1 MPTDENLTNTNSSSN
16 KQTWS
21 TQTNTNNDEKLD
33 FLDIDLNLDWLD
45 IINEKWKEEN
55 TETNIQEN
63 INEEPL
69 DQLDL
74 WEEEHIKTNVQEN
87 TETNIQENINEEP
100 LDQLDLWEEE
110 HIETNV
116 QENTETNIQENINEE
131 PLDQLDLWE
140 EDVNLETENNSDVNT
155 NDRLEEENKK
165 FEEIIGKKE
174 ITENV
179 QKESIDLSGAQNL
192 DLPFVWEEKNTNNTT
207 ENNMESWVQL
217 DNLSGLFDE
226 EKKEN
231 PNTENKIE
239 QDNNKEIIQ
248 NVSDYIPSD
257 TWETFETKTG
267 YVPNENSFAQVQNLL
282 ESNQTGNID
291 LSTLE
296 QNTSS
301 NSNQNVENNTN
312 QNNWLN
318 LNEIISNPTNT
329 ESINIEQIIQSSQFE
344 PIVIEEKQ
352 ETKEN
357 IKENISEIP
366 EWAKVISSTEFSKKK
381 KKKGSG
387 LKIFILII
395 LLIAWWFMLIS
406 KMYPEETK
414 QVILAIKNGNNA
426 DIDYEDD
433 EDENILD
440 EINNE
445 IYEELEEDILN
456 DELEENILNDELEEE
471 IDPNSLAWQL
481 EVENILDESIETEDN
496 SELEH
501 GSAEVLDKDDDEFNA
516 FENIDNMFENTE
528 NANQKLLDQ
537 LEEYS
542 QLWESFNVWWRENNN
557 STAMKYWLFIKNHSE
572 RLLNEI
578 ENSQEINT
586 TEIEEYIEKFDTYI
600 QKLNTLTGE

>member
-16 KQTWS
+16 KQTGS

-33 FLDIDLNLDWLD
+33 FLDIDLNLDGLD
-45 IINEKWKEEN
+45 IINEKGKEEN

-74 WEEEHIKTNVQEN
+74 GEEEHIKTNVQEN

-100 LDQLDLWEEE
+100 LDQLDLGEEE

-131 PLDQLDLWE
+131 PLDQLDLGE

-192 DLPFVWEEKNTNNTT
+192 DLPFVGEEKNTNNTT
-207 ENNMESWVQL
+207 ENNMESGVQL

-257 TWETFETKTG
+257 TGETFETKTG

-312 QNNWLN
+312 QNNGLN

-366 EWAKVISSTEFSKKK
+366 EGAKVISSTEFSKKK

-395 LLIAWWFMLIS
+395 LLIAGGFMLIS

-471 IDPNSLAWQL
+471 IDPNSLAGQL

-542 QLWESFNVWWRENNN
+542 QLGESFNVWGRENNN
-557 STAMKYWLFIKNHSE
+557 STAMKYGLFIKNHSE

>member
-45 IINEKWKEEN
+45 IINEKWKE
-55 TETNIQEN
+55 
-63 INEEPL
+63 
-69 DQLDL
+69 
-74 WEEEHIKTNVQEN
+74 
-87 TETNIQENINEEP
+87 
-100 LDQLDLWEEE
+100 
-110 HIETNV
+110 
-116 QENTETNIQENINEE
+116 ENTETNIQENINEE